1 MQLTLRSSQVFL
13 ADKPVDFRRSID
25 GLSVIVLEVLE
36 EKPIEGSIFVFYN
49 TARNKLK
56 ILGWHR
62 NGFVLI
68 YKRLERKRFTV
79 LGSEN
84 GYVTLS
90 NEQLNWLLAGLDW
103 VSLSDW
109 NEAFNFKDYH

>member
-1 MQLTLRSSQVFL
+1 MQLTLSGSQVFL
-13 ADKPVDFRRSID
+13 ADEPVDFRRSID
-25 GLSVIVLEVLE
+25 GLSAIVFE
-36 EKPIEGSIFVFYN
+36 ELDGKPISDSVFVFYN
-49 TARNKLK
+49 KARDKLK

-62 NGFVLI
+62 NGFALI

-79 LGSEN
+79 LGSAD

-90 NEQLNWLLAGLDW
+90 GEQLSWLLAGLDW

-109 NEAFNFKDYH
+109 DEEFNFTDYH